1 MTTQTLPIDPDRLQ
15 AIRGAMDPLAIIGV
29 FLYYVTKDVTGI
41 QFSPDTLLWF
51 VAAASAVRTMMS
63 ASIERIIAARKAQ
76 VEREE
81 RLELARLN
89 QQSAQAAYL
98 TGQATRVATE
108 AVAAMAQ
115 GTMTDSSGIGE
126 VKIDGSEEPHTRGS

>member
-51 VAAASAVRTMMS
+51 VAAASAVRTMMTQT
-63 ASIERIIAARKAQ
+63 IDRILEGRRKAIEH
-76 VEREE
+76 ERMV
-81 RLELARLN
+81 ELARLN
-89 QQSAQAAYL
+89 AASSQAAIAAQQAAKQAIAAFAQA
-98 TGQATRVATE
+98 
-108 AVAAMAQ
+108 Q
-115 GTMTDSSGIGE
+115 GVMSESSGIGE
-126 VKIDGSEEPHTRGS
+126 VKIDGSEDPHTRGS